1 MIAALLASS
10 GLCLALVAARY
21 LYVGV
26 ERWGF
31 LVWNLVLA
39 WIPFLAALAVYD
51 GAKAG
56 RGHWRQVT
64 LAAVW
69 LLFFPNAPYILTD
82 LIHLDQYR
90 GEVPLWF
97 DALTL
102 SAFAWT
108 GLLLGLVSLYLMH
121 AVVRTRIAAV
131 RSWVGVVAVLAV
143 ASFGIYL
150 GRFHRWNSWDVLTQP
165 ETLVA
170 DIVRPL
176 ADPLAHP
183 KPVVVTLLFTGFL
196 AFAYLV
202 VYAFAE
208 LGGSVRRSP
217 GR

>member
-39 WIPFLAALAVYD
+39 WIPFLAALAVHD
-51 GAKAG
+51 GARAG
-56 RGHWRQVT
+56 RGRLRQVA

-69 LLFFPNAPYILTD
+69 LLFLPNAPYILTD
-82 LIHLDQYR
+82 FIHRDDYW
-90 GEVPLWF
+90 GEVPRWVDL
-97 DALTL
+97 LIV

-121 AVVRTRIAAV
+121 LVVRARVGGARSWAGVAAV
-131 RSWVGVVAVLAV
+131 LGI
-143 ASFGIYL
+143 ASFGVYL
-150 GRFHRWNSWDVLTQP
+150 GRVHRWNSWDVLTRP
-165 ETLVA
+165 RGLLA
-170 DIVRPL
+170 DAMHPL

-183 KPVVVTLLFTGFL
+183 RHVVAALLFSGFL
-196 AFAYLV
+196 ALAYLV

-208 LGGSVRRSP
+208 LGAGMRRTR
-217 GR
+217 G